1 MESAINI
8 SKDAFDYNQ
17 VNVNGNGHELTHL
30 INSKAQ
36 IRTSEGE
43 IMERAN
49 HSFVLLRIGKNR
61 TLIGNQPEVRST
73 RDRAGLEV
81 CMLCLRNR
89 S

>member
-8 SKDAFDYNQ
+8 SKDVFDCNQ
-17 VNVNGNGHELTHL
+17 VNVSGNGHELTHL
-30 INSKAQ
+30 SNSKAQ
-36 IRTSEGE
+36 IKTSEGE

-49 HSFVLLRIGKNR
+49 HTFVLLRIGKNR
-61 TLIGNQPEVRST
+61 TLIGNQLEVRSI